1 MLMAGTIP
9 NMLSDLSIELEA
21 ELLEDLENSKWQE
34 VKVEREDI
42 ISFFLNML
50 EGTKWGDP
58 FYKKY
63 FEAIF
68 LK

>member
-1 MLMAGTIP
+1 MLKNI
-9 NMLSDLSIELEA
+9 SIELEA
-21 ELLEDLENSKWQE
+21 ELLENLESDKWQE

-42 ISFFLNML
+42 ISFFLNMI
-50 EGTKWGDP
+50 EGVKWEDP

-68 LK
+68 LR